1 MSRPNTPKPSSP
13 AHPRK
18 GMRLHKI
25 PLPDT
30 NSPEFIEQARLA
42 CLAVNNSPQAKEDQ
56 DFVDSI
62 SILPHLPEYRW

>member
-1 MSRPNTPKPSSP
+1 MPRPNTTKPP
-13 AHPRK
+13 AHPLK
-18 GMRLHKI
+18 GTRLRKI

-42 CLAVNNSPQAKEDQ
+42 CQAVNNSPHAKEDQ